1 MELIKSYG
9 SDRQKDSGGLSL
21 ITPEGWTWGIQA
33 FTIIY
38 FALLITSP
46 PISLIHTGDLI

>member
-1 MELIKSYG
+1 MVV
-9 SDRQKDSGGLSL
+9 KDGR
-21 ITPEGWTWGIQA
+21 IQWLNTLVASEEKDPGNRA

-46 PISLIHTGDLI
+46 PISLVHTGDLI